1 MLCDRPGPIVEI
13 LFVDVRNLGVGEVT
27 VAGEVDLLFLE
38 LNDCGLIAH
47 GGETPRVPLVLLT
60 HGWEIVHAL
69 GDLLRNFGDLLG
81 FLGDALC
88 ALTS

>member
-1 MLCDRPGPIVEI
+1 MLCDRPGPIVEV

-38 LNDCGLIAH
+38 FNDCGLIAR
-47 GGETPRVPLVLLT
+47 GGEAPWVPLFLLT
-60 HGWEIVHAL
+60 HGWEVVHAV
-69 GDLLRNFGDLLG
+69 GDLLRDFGDLLG
-81 FLGDALC
+81 FLGDALR